1 MRGPALA
8 RLATL
13 LGLALL
19 LTACPAEV
27 EDDDVVELDDPDPDV
42 EEPEPEEEPEEVE
55 GEPLPTI
62 TLDTTTEGY
71 DPIRYEGAF
80 MIAEAWEELGFEVE
94 VEPTEFGTL
103 LERFYD
109 EQDFQATI
117 LGWSG
122 RVDRLDPHH
131 FLGTLYGGHTDPGGN
146 NPGGW
151 VNDEFDELFRQQ
163 REEPEEDTRIEMV
176 QEMQAIAAEEMPV
189 NVLFYRDEVVAYNNE
204 KFEGFVEMSGEAIYN
219 EWTPYEVSP
228 LTDDAMLTIG
238 TPEEPDTINPL
249 DSTSVWGWKFMRM
262 YYDKLVR
269 LSPEVEPEMWAAEAI
284 DTPDDTTYEVT
295 LRDGMTFH
303 DGEAVT
309 VDDIVFTFEY
319 YIDNEFGYFMPF
331 LDMIE
336 SVEAPDESTVVFNLS
351 EPFGPFI
358 NVTLAQIPILPEH
371 IWGDIDNPADLAPDE
386 IPTVGSGPF
395 QFDRFDAGEY
405 KAMTVF
411 ADHWTAGDIEIE
423 GIDYNIYAD
432 AEGVFTGLQT
442 EEIDMTAWRL
452 EPGQVPLAEDEDFL
466 TVVNAPDFGYYHL
479 TFNVRE
485 EPFDDVAV
493 RQALSHAIDK
503 DTIIDV
509 LLDGRGEPG
518 SSVVAPSN
526 PTWHNPDITRY
537 DYDMDRAR
545 ELLEEAGYGWDADG
559 RIVAPGS

>member
-1 MRGPALA
+1 MRTSVA
-8 RLATL
+8 RLSVL
-13 LGLALL
+13 VGLAML

-27 EDDDVVELDDPDPDV
+27 AEEVDLDDPADEP
-42 EEPEPEEEPEEVE
+42 EEPETVE
-55 GEPLPTI
+55 GDPLPEI
-62 TLDTTTEGY
+62 VLDTTTEGY
-71 DPIRYEGAF
+71 DAIRYEAAF
-80 MIAEAWEELGFEVE
+80 MIAEAWEELGFSVH
-94 VEPTEFGTL
+94 VEPREFATL

-131 FLGTLYGGHTDPGGN
+131 FLGTLYGGHADPGGN
-146 NPGGW
+146 NPGGYA
-151 VNDEFDELFRQQ
+151 NEEYDELFRQQ
-163 REEPEEDTRIEMV
+163 REEPDEETRVEMV
-176 QEMQAIAAEEMPV
+176 QRMQEIAADEMPK

-204 KFEGFVEMSGEAIYN
+204 AFEGFVEMSGEAIYN
-219 EWTPYEVSP
+219 EWTPYEVTP
-228 LTDDAMLTIG
+228 LTDDTVLTIG

-249 DSTSVWGWKFMRM
+249 ASTSVWGWKFLRN

-269 LSPEVEPEMWAAEAI
+269 LTPDVELELWAADAI

-303 DGEAVT
+303 DGEPVT
-309 VDDIVFTFEY
+309 AEDVAFSY
-319 YIDNEFGYFMPF
+319 QYNIDNEFGYFMPF

-336 SVEAPDESTVVFNLS
+336 SIEAPDDTTVVFNLA
-351 EPFGPFI
+351 EPFGPFV
-358 NVTLAQIPILPEH
+358 NVTMAQIPILPQH
-371 IWGDIDNPADLAPDE
+371 LWADIDNPADLGPDE

-395 QFDRFDAGEY
+395 QFDRFDVGEY
-405 KAMTVF
+405 KALTVF
-411 ADHWTAGDIEIE
+411 EDHWTAADIDID

-442 EEIDMTAWRL
+442 GEIDMTAWRL
-452 EPGQVPLAEDEDFL
+452 EPGQIPLAEDEDNL

-479 TFNVRE
+479 TWNLRE

-503 DTIIDV
+503 GTIIDV

-518 SSVVAPSN
+518 TSVVAPSN
-526 PTWHNPDITRY
+526 PTWHNPDITAY
-537 DYDMDRAR
+537 DYDLDRAR
-545 ELLEEAGYGWDADG
+545 EILQDAGYGWNEEG
-559 RIVAPGS
+559 QIVRP